1 MVPSRSTTTMASGAA
16 SSRLRKIV
24 APLLWFI
31 ASSSTGLR
39 SLTLLPLTAELAKG
53 ALISTHHTSCVR
65 TAAGPGNYNSE
76 LVVRPQAEMALAHS
90 GQILCAT
97 FASECRLTQYSNAPN
112 HRLCPGFFCTPRSE
126 RSFSASIRSR
136 IFNESFRRFRLF
148 PSSSWATTCRPTTRS
163 ASSCSGASCLGT
175 LSITHNLPR
184 A

>member
-65 TAAGPGNYNSE
+65 TAAGPGNYTSE

-97 FASECRLTQYSNAPN
+97 FASECRLT
-112 HRLCPGFFCTPRSE
+112 
-126 RSFSASIRSR
+126 
-136 IFNESFRRFRLF
+136 
-148 PSSSWATTCRPTTRS
+148 
-163 ASSCSGASCLGT
+163 
-175 LSITHNLPR
+175 
-184 A
+184 